1 MLSHPAA
8 EALFEVTPD
17 GTAMSD
23 GSDVAE
29 LSALTQCVRTPAP
42 CDQVIADSDDFSRD
56 RIWFRLW
63 SRCGLPA
70 PYAGLHDRAKRG

>member
-1 MLSHPAA
+1 MSADLHAA
-8 EALFEVTPD
+8 MSLRLPWNRSLQGSRGD
-17 GTAMSD
+17 PLGTA
-23 GSDVAE
+23 
-29 LSALTQCVRTPAP
+29 TQFVRTLAAR
-42 CDQVIADSDDFSRD
+42 DQVIADFDDFWRD